1 MILTV
6 HIEWPTGSEDIDLE
20 LDDDLTPEQIA
31 EIAEETFFSSCNFG
45 YSIDGEQQ

>member
-31 EIAEETFFSSCNFG
+31 EIAEEAFFNSCNFG
-45 YSIDGEQQ
+45 YSIDGEPQ